1 VNGFCE
7 KVSQEELYSF
17 NVFNDICNVS
27 DDYITICGCKK
38 QLRSKAKDISPQSTQ
53 RKTKM

>member
-17 NVFNDICNVS
+17 NVFNDICNVL
-27 DDYITICGCKK
+27 DDYITIC
-38 QLRSKAKDISPQSTQ
+38 R
-53 RKTKM
+53 